1 MDWFGQVEGQEG
13 ELGDNSRK
21 VCQSQ
26 VVEGF
31 WTQSRGDLGSLR
43 IERLVKTLLQYKVAW

>member
-43 IERLVKTLLQYKVAW
+43 IERLVKTLL